1 MLSDSCFG
9 PLKLSVVASTVLCM
23 SIGRGALWGA
33 ADVAALNAL
42 EIRLEVQETARSA
55 GHGGQLRTVLELAA
69 FYAGRGSAVA
79 TVSHAA
85 LVLGCSEHRACGLLD
100 EAQGLAELPGGLE
113 AVECGLLRVEQSAVL
128 VRQLAVLPL
137 TVGWR
142 CGGGCRHG

>member
-1 MLSDSCFG
+1 
-9 PLKLSVVASTVLCM
+9 M

-42 EIRLEVQETARSA
+42 ETRLEVQETARSA

-69 FYAGRGSAVA
+69 FYAGRGSAVV

-85 LVLGCSEHRACGLLD
+85 LVLGCSEHRASGLLD
-100 EAQGLAELPGGLE
+100 EAQGWRSCPGGGGGG
-113 AVECGLLRVEQSAVL
+113 VRLLRVEQSAVL

-137 TVGWR
+137 TGRVAVWR
-142 CGGGCRHG
+142 RLQARLITDATPGRCCHRPG